1 MARTLCTREVVINH
15 DSNNQPYTD
24 IEAYIA
30 CRLIPLDKNPGIRPI
45 GIGEVLRRIIGK
57 AIIFVIRPEIIESA
71 GNLQLCAGQK
81 SGCEAAVHAM
91 SELFKEEE
99 TDALLLVD
107 ASNAF
112 NTLNREVLLH
122 NIPYICPA
130 MSTYVRNCYCTPSR
144 LFILGGSELHSTEG
158 TTQGDP
164 FAMPVYAVG
173 LTTLLPLIKSTIEV
187 KHVAYADDL
196 GGLGKLIEIR
206 SWWDNVCKF
215 GPLLGYYPEPS
226 KSWLIVKEELAA
238 DAMQIFHDTEIKI
251 TTEGRKYLGGFIGK
265 PEARYQYAQE
275 LVSKWIKEVQILS
288 KIAKCEP
295 QTAYTAFVS
304 GYRHKLTYHIRT
316 FENLSEHL
324 KPLDDV
330 ITSEFIPAITEGHIC
345 SEDERVLLSLPVKL
359 GGLAIPIFS
368 KTSDDE
374 FENSKYACKQLT
386 NNIKQQ
392 KQSYESDLKA
402 HKKITNEIIKKR
414 EAKNHAIIEQ
424 LRKKMSDE
432 LLRANDLAQMKG
444 ASNWLTSLPLKDEN
458 YILNKREFF
467 DALAIRYRWKLKR
480 VPSICACGK
489 RFDMDHAMS
498 CLKGGFIHQRHDI
511 IRDTLAKF
519 FSEVC
524 TDVEIE
530 PTLIPLTGEVLPKS
544 TKSSDDARFT
554 AVSDPLRRHMS

>member
-1 MARTLCTREVVINH
+1 MPTYPFKDLPNKFSKLMKNGKVSAALRLLDDENSGGVLHLTPDNLSKLKQKHPAAKLPNPPVLLEGEIQSVDPSLYSNIDESTISKAAIRTKGTSGPSGLDADGWKRILVSNNFGKQGAELRNSVAKMARTLCTREVVVNH

-57 AIIFVIRPEIIESA
+57 AIIFVIRPEIMESA

-122 NIPYICPA
+122 NMPYICPA
-130 MSTYVRNCYCTPSR
+130 MSTYVRNCYCTPLR

-251 TTEGRKYLGGFIGK
+251 TIEGRKYLGGFVGK

-275 LVSKWIKEVQILS
+275 LVSKWIKEIKILS

-295 QTAYTAFVS
+295 QTAYPAFVG
-304 GYRHKLTYHIRT
+304 GYQHKLTYHIQT
-316 FENLSEHL
+316 SENLSEHL
-324 KPLDDV
+324 KPLDD
-330 ITSEFIPAITEGHIC
+330 IT
-345 SEDERVLLSLPVKL
+345 
-359 GGLAIPIFS
+359 
-368 KTSDDE
+368 TS
-374 FENSKYACKQLT
+374 
-386 NNIKQQ
+386 
-392 KQSYESDLKA
+392 
-402 HKKITNEIIKKR
+402 
-414 EAKNHAIIEQ
+414 
-424 LRKKMSDE
+424 
-432 LLRANDLAQMKG
+432 
-444 ASNWLTSLPLKDEN
+444 
-458 YILNKREFF
+458 
-467 DALAIRYRWKLKR
+467 
-480 VPSICACGK
+480 
-489 RFDMDHAMS
+489 
-498 CLKGGFIHQRHDI
+498 
-511 IRDTLAKF
+511 
-519 FSEVC
+519 
-524 TDVEIE
+524 
-530 PTLIPLTGEVLPKS
+530 
-544 TKSSDDARFT
+544 
-554 AVSDPLRRHMS
+554 